1 MLRFSPDRSSPDPNR
16 HIALT
21 MAFTMAFERVKAILL
36 ADKTAPIVTTVAA
49 TVAFVLSLIA
59 LLSTSERGG
68 LLQYDVVM
76 LNTSTL
82 FQNAI
87 KVETSGSSVAARAIQ
102 AARTPAP
109 TPGPSPVEALEI
121 LEARQLSLPGA
132 SQVSSFFASVGS
144 GLSSAISPQSTST
157 SGSTNSSGLLGDLGS
172 FFNSLVGTVTG
183 AAGEELVTVIN
194 SIVKDVTNSLGI
206 KDWYGIYM
214 TGYCDGDYTSG
225 GGYNTS
231 SCTSYND
238 LQFNS
243 TNSTIQLG
251 TTTLDFSALNIP
263 AKLSKSGGQF
273 KAILN
278 AFIAVQII
286 GIVSCGIL
294 IFLAPLIIIL
304 SFFNRWIFRLAIGG
318 FSALAAACFAMIA
331 GFGTGIQ
338 VSVSSVINNVG
349 DGLGVEAYNGGR
361 FLALTWIS
369 YFFMMFSAALW
380 FTRWHEHRYVRRG
393 NDLGVIQRPLVK
405 TAESKFNAHN

>member
-1 MLRFSPDRSSPDPNR
+1 
-16 HIALT
+16 
-21 MAFTMAFERVKAILL
+21 MAFERVKTILL
-36 ADKTAPIVTTVAA
+36 ADKTAPIVTTVTA

-87 KVETSGSSVAARAIQ
+87 KVETSGSSVTARAIQ

-121 LEARQLSLPGA
+121 LEARQLSLPGV

-144 GLSSAISPQSTST
+144 ELSSAISPQSTGT
-157 SGSTNSSGLLGDLGS
+157 SGSTNSSGLLGDLES

-183 AAGEELVTVIN
+183 AAGEELVTVVN
-194 SIVKDVTNSLGI
+194 SIVKDVTDSLGI

-214 TGYCDGDYTSG
+214 TGFCDGDYTSS

-238 LQFNS
+238 LHINS
-243 TNSTIQLG
+243 TNSTVKLG
-251 TTTLDFSALNIP
+251 TTTLDFSAINIP
-263 AKLSKSGGQF
+263 AKLSKSGGQL
-273 KAILN
+273 KVILN
-278 AFIAVQII
+278 VIIALQII

-294 IFLAPLIIIL
+294 ILLAPLIIIL
-304 SFFNRWIFRLAIGG
+304 SFFNRWIFRLAIGML
-318 FSALAAACFAMIA
+318 SALAAACFALIA

-338 VSVSSVINNVG
+338 VAVSSVINGVG
-349 DGLGVEAYNGGR
+349 DGLGVEAYSGGS
-361 FLALTWIS
+361 FIAMTWIS
-369 YFFMMFSAALW
+369 YFFMMSSAVLW
-380 FTRWHEHRYVRRG
+380 FTRWHGHRYVRRG
-393 NDLGVIQRPLVK
+393 NDLGVMQRPLVK
-405 TAESKFNAHN
+405 TAESKFNARI